1 MLEKEDLSINK
12 QAKIIIFS
20 CLYMLGII
28 TFFFDYSLILASVIL
43 FFLFIFSFYKVI
55 SNLKINFKIHIIY

>member
-28 TFFFDYSLILASVIL
+28 TFFFDYSLILASKLIL
-43 FFLFIFSFYKVI
+43 S
-55 SNLKINFKIHIIY
+55 SPSPKIIHIQSL